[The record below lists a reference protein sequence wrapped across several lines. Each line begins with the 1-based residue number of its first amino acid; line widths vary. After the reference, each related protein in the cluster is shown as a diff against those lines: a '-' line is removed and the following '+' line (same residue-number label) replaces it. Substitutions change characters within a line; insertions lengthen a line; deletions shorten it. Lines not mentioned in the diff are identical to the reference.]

1 MPGRGAIVP
10 CAALSVCDTGRVT
23 TLVDVDRTALQR
35 RTLLTLRVAQV
46 PSQAAVAGMV
56 AVVALL
62 VGELIENERLAGT
75 GSAMFTLGSALVA
88 VPLSAAMRRHG
99 RRVPLVRAW
108 LAASLGAFVAAVA
121 GQIGSFPLFVAGMLA
136 FGAGQAAAL
145 QGRFVAADLAGPADR
160 ARAIGSVVW
169 VGTLGAAFGPLLTP
183 WERRLAEA
191 AGLEPLV
198 GPFLFASAFFAVSAL
213 VVAVR
218 LRPDPLI
225 VAGLTDPNAARVRP
239 LRQVRGAAGV
249 VRARPMAQLGL
260 ASMVVSQTAMVAVM
274 TMTPPYMKDHG
285 HSDLSAYVIALHI
298 VGMYGFSPFVGRAVE
313 RIGRPAAIMVGSV
326 VLGAG
331 TAISVVVGYSAP
343 AVFVGLFLLGVGWSF
358 GLVAGSTLLTESVPA
373 DTRVEVQGAGDL
385 LMSLCGGTA
394 AFASGFVKASFGF
407 GTLALAGTLLGGV
420 LLVYALASRRTALIA
435 TGR

>member
-1 MPGRGAIVP
+1 VLDDDERA
-10 CAALSVCDTGRVT
+10 
-23 TLVDVDRTALQR
+23 ALQR
-35 RTLLTLRVAQV
+35 RTLTTIRIAQV

-62 VGELIENERLAGT
+62 VGELIENDRLAGT

-88 VPLSAAMRRHG
+88 VPLSGFMRRRG
-99 RRVPLVRAW
+99 RRPGLVRAW
-108 LAASLGAFVAAVA
+108 TAASIGAFVAAVA
-121 GQIGSFPLFVAGMLA
+121 GQIGSFPLFVVGMLA

-145 QGRFVAADLAGPADR
+145 QGRFVAADLAGQDDR

-183 WERRLAEA
+183 WERRVADA

-198 GPFLFASAFFAVSAL
+198 GPFLFASVFFAISAV

-218 LRPDPLI
+218 LRPDPL
-225 VAGLTDPNAARVRP
+225 VAAGLTDPDAQRVRP
-239 LRQVRGAAGV
+239 LRQVRNAAQV
-249 VRARPMAQLGL
+249 VATRPMAQLGL

-274 TMTPPYMKDHG
+274 TMTPPYMKDHD

-313 RIGRPAAIMVGSV
+313 RIGRRASIMVGSV

-331 TAISVVVGYSAP
+331 TAISVVLGYSAP

-358 GLVAGSTLLTESVPA
+358 GLVAGSTLLTESVPVE
-373 DTRVEVQGAGDL
+373 TRVEVQGGGDL
-385 LMSLCGGTA
+385 LMSLFGGAA

-407 GTLALAGTLLGGV
+407 STLAYAGSLLALAMLL
-420 LLVYALASRRTALIA
+420 YAMSNRREATAA
-435 TGR
+435 A

>member
-1 MPGRGAIVP
+1 MLDDDERA
-10 CAALSVCDTGRVT
+10 
-23 TLVDVDRTALQR
+23 ALQR
-35 RTLLTLRVAQV
+35 RTLTTIRIAQV

-62 VGELIENERLAGT
+62 VGELIENDRLAGT

-88 VPLSAAMRRHG
+88 VPLSGFMRRRG
-99 RRVPLVRAW
+99 RRPGLVRAW
-108 LAASLGAFVAAVA
+108 TAASIGAFVAAVA
-121 GQIGSFPLFVAGMLA
+121 GQIGSFPLFVVGMLA

-145 QGRFVAADLAGPADR
+145 QGRFVAADLAGQDDR

-183 WERRLAEA
+183 WERRVADA

-198 GPFLFASAFFAVSAL
+198 GPFLFASVFFAISAV

-218 LRPDPLI
+218 LRPDPL
-225 VAGLTDPNAARVRP
+225 VAAGLTDPDAQRVRP
-239 LRQVRGAAGV
+239 LRQVRNAAQV
-249 VRARPMAQLGL
+249 VATRPMAQLGL

-274 TMTPPYMKDHG
+274 TMTPPYMKDHD

-313 RIGRPAAIMVGSV
+313 RIGRRASIMVGSV

-331 TAISVVVGYSAP
+331 TAISVVLGYSAP

-358 GLVAGSTLLTESVPA
+358 GLVAGSTLLTESVPVE
-373 DTRVEVQGAGDL
+373 TRVEVQGGGDL
-385 LMSLCGGTA
+385 LMSLFGGAA

-407 GTLALAGTLLGGV
+407 STLAYAGSLLALAMLL
-420 LLVYALASRRTALIA
+420 YAMSSRREATAA
-435 TGR
+435 A

>member
-1 MPGRGAIVP
+1 MLDDDERA
-10 CAALSVCDTGRVT
+10 
-23 TLVDVDRTALQR
+23 ALQR
-35 RTLLTLRVAQV
+35 RTLTTIRIAQV

-62 VGELIENERLAGT
+62 VGELIENDRLAGT

-88 VPLSAAMRRHG
+88 VPLSGFMRRRG
-99 RRVPLVRAW
+99 RRPGLVRAW
-108 LAASLGAFVAAVA
+108 TAASIGAFVAAVA
-121 GQIGSFPLFVAGMLA
+121 GQIGSFPLFVVGMLA

-145 QGRFVAADLAGPADR
+145 QGRFVAADLAGQDDR

-183 WERRLAEA
+183 WERRVADA

-198 GPFLFASAFFAVSAL
+198 GPFLFASVFFAISAV

-218 LRPDPLI
+218 LRPDPL
-225 VAGLTDPNAARVRP
+225 VAAGLTDPDAQRVRP
-239 LRQVRGAAGV
+239 LRQVRNAAQV
-249 VRARPMAQLGL
+249 VATRPMAQLGL

-274 TMTPPYMKDHG
+274 TMTPPYMKDHD

-313 RIGRPAAIMVGSV
+313 RIGRRASIMVGSV

-331 TAISVVVGYSAP
+331 TAISVVLGYSAP

-358 GLVAGSTLLTESVPA
+358 GLVAGSTLLTESVPVE
-373 DTRVEVQGAGDL
+373 TRVEVQGGGDL
-385 LMSLCGGTA
+385 LMSLFGGAA

-407 GTLALAGTLLGGV
+407 STLAYAGSLLALAMLL
-420 LLVYALASRRTALIA
+420 YAMSNRREATAA
-435 TGR
+435 A

>member
-1 MPGRGAIVP
+1 VTLHTPPVP
-10 CAALSVCDTGRVT
+10 VLDDDERA
-23 TLVDVDRTALQR
+23 ALQR
-35 RTLLTLRVAQV
+35 RTLTTIRIAQV

-62 VGELIENERLAGT
+62 VGELIENDRLAGT

-88 VPLSAAMRRHG
+88 VPLSGFMRRRG
-99 RRVPLVRAW
+99 RRPGLVRAW
-108 LAASLGAFVAAVA
+108 TAASIGAFVAAVA
-121 GQIGSFPLFVAGMLA
+121 GQIGSFPLFVVGMLA

-145 QGRFVAADLAGPADR
+145 QGRFVAADLAGQDDR

-183 WERRLAEA
+183 WERRVADA

-198 GPFLFASAFFAVSAL
+198 GPFLFASVFFAISAV

-218 LRPDPLI
+218 LRPDPL
-225 VAGLTDPNAARVRP
+225 VAAGLTDPDAQRVRP
-239 LRQVRGAAGV
+239 LRQVRNAAQV
-249 VRARPMAQLGL
+249 VATRPMAQLGL

-274 TMTPPYMKDHG
+274 TMTPPYMKDHD

-313 RIGRPAAIMVGSV
+313 RIGRRASIMVGSV

-331 TAISVVVGYSAP
+331 TAISVVLGYSAP

-358 GLVAGSTLLTESVPA
+358 GLVAGSTLLTESVPVE
-373 DTRVEVQGAGDL
+373 TRVEVQGGGDL
-385 LMSLCGGTA
+385 LMSLFGGAA

-407 GTLALAGTLLGGV
+407 STLAYAGSLLALAMLL
-420 LLVYALASRRTALIA
+420 YAMSNRREATAA
-435 TGR
+435 A